1 MDVAAASTD
10 SPQLTAGR
18 GLLSPGFL
26 GLLVTQFLT
35 AVNDNIFRWLVIGIG
50 KHHVEAAGG
59 NPSWLTA
66 SNVLMAGTVFFVL
79 PYLVLAAPAGYLADR
94 FRKKHV
100 IVACKVGEIV
110 IMVFGYL
117 AILQGNLPPVAA
129 LSILFAVLTLM
140 GAQAALFAP
149 SRSGSI
155 PETLRPEKLSLANGL
170 FGLMTVMATVVG
182 MVGGSWLAD
191 KTGNKGM
198 DTPWMSGAVL
208 IGVAI
213 AGTLTSL
220 LIVSLPAG
228 NPSRKFPWDFPI
240 QTWRDLRMLASDR
253 PLFRV
258 ALGILFFYS
267 VGSLAQFNIDQM
279 AQEAR
284 KKPTPVAYKN
294 LTQEDGAYD
303 TQNGEQDENV
313 LREKAAQKT
322 RETDKVPLLVSLI
335 LGVCLGSVLAGLC
348 SGDHVELGLVPLGAL
363 GIAIASGLLLT
374 VPAILFDPAAT
385 QSNGLI
391 WACFLL
397 FILGSSAGLF
407 SVPLDAAMQH
417 WSPRESR
424 GSILAANNF
433 MTFSGILLSSL
444 LYAGLR
450 APVLTDTAGNPIPLF
465 NPHQIFLLAGLF
477 TIPVFIYIVLII
489 PQATIRFL
497 VILLSLSFYRIRV
510 YGKEN
515 LPAAGGAL
523 LIPNHITWIDAL
535 LLLRASSRPIR
546 MVALSS
552 NLENRWVKWLCNLF
566 GTILI
571 NPAKPKMVIL
581 AFREAR
587 DALNNGELVC
597 IFPEGGMTRSGQV
610 QAFKPGMMKI
620 LDGAHAPVVP
630 VYLDGLWGSIFSFE
644 RGKFFWKWP
653 KRFPYPMTIHFG
665 PPIKNPSDIH
675 QLRQA
680 VLEQGAAAV
689 HKSAHEN
696 MELLTR
702 LFIRQC
708 KSRKRL
714 PKIADST
721 GSELTGGDV
730 LLRSLILRRLL
741 RRHTLAKDEQYVGVL
756 VPPSAPGFLVNMAL
770 ALDKRI
776 SVNLNYTV
784 SSDVMNACIE
794 MAGIKHVITSR
805 KFMEKMDF
813 KLNAD
818 VVYLEDFKD
827 KPTAMDK
834 LVGYTQAHFW
844 PARLLEASLG
854 LGSVKP
860 GDVLTIIFTSGSTG
874 TPKGVMLTYANIGS
888 NVEAINQVLHLR
900 PTDCLVGILP
910 FFHSFGYTVALWG
923 VGTLDIRGAYHYSPL
938 DARQIAKLISKYK
951 GTLFLTTPTFLRSYL
966 RRCDKEDLA
975 SLEVVVCGAEK
986 LPMDLAKT
994 FEEKFGVRPVEGY
1007 GTTELSPVASVNV
1020 PPSRS
1025 IDNFQKDSLE
1035 GSVGRPLPGIIA
1047 KTTHLET
1054 GAECKVKE
1062 SGMLWIKG
1070 PNVMKGYL
1078 NQPELTAEV
1087 IKDGWY
1093 KTGDVAFIDADG
1105 FIHITGRESRFSK
1118 IGGEMVPHI
1127 KVEEELSK
1135 LAGCGEEGG
1144 PQLAVTSVADEK
1156 KGERLIVIHTKMT
1169 KTPDELRKG
1178 LSEAGLPNLFIPGSD
1193 SFLEVPSLP
1202 VLGTGKVDLRGLKE
1216 LAKELK

>member
-1 MDVAAASTD
+1 MDVASASTD
-10 SPQLTAGR
+10 SPRITAGH

-26 GLLVTQFLT
+26 GLLITQFLT

-50 KHHVEAAGG
+50 KDHVEAALKSG
-59 NPSWLTA
+59 NAPSWLTA
-66 SNVLMAGTVFFVL
+66 SNVLMAGTACFVL
-79 PYLVLAAPAGYLADR
+79 PYLFLAAPAGYLGDR

-100 IVACKVGEIV
+100 IVACKVGEII
-110 IMVFGYL
+110 IMIFGYF
-117 AILQGNLPPVAA
+117 AILQGNQSPVTS
-129 LSILFAVLTLM
+129 LSLLFAVLTLM

-155 PETLRPEKLSLANGL
+155 PETLRPERLSLANGL

-182 MVGGSWLAD
+182 MVAGSWLAD

-198 DTPWMSGAVL
+198 DAPWMSGSVL

-228 NPSRKFPWDFPI
+228 NPSRSFPWDFPI
-240 QTWRDLRMLASDR
+240 QTWRDLRTLASDR
-253 PLFRV
+253 AMLRV

-267 VGSLAQFNIDQM
+267 VGSLAQLNIDQL
-279 AQEAR
+279 AQEAHGHL
-284 KKPTPVAYKN
+284 TPSN
-294 LTQEDGAYD
+294 
-303 TQNGEQDENV
+303 
-313 LREKAAQKT
+313 
-322 RETDKVPLLVSLI
+322 ETDKIPLLVSLI
-335 LGVCLGSVLAGLC
+335 LGVCIGSVLAGLC

-363 GIAIASGLLLT
+363 GIAVTAGLLFT
-374 VPAILFDPAAT
+374 VPATLFDPLT
-385 QSNGLI
+385 TERSGLV

-397 FILGSSAGLF
+397 ILLGVSAGLF
-407 SVPLDAAMQH
+407 SVPLEAAMQH

-450 APVLTDTAGNPIPLF
+450 MPVFTDADGNPSPLL
-465 NPHQIFLLAGLF
+465 NAQQIFLFAGLC
-477 TIPVFIYIVLII
+477 TIPVFVYIIVII
-489 PQATIRFL
+489 PQASIRFL

-510 YGKEN
+510 YGREN
-515 LPAAGGAL
+515 LPVHGGAL
-523 LIPNHITWIDAL
+523 LIPNHISWIDAL

-552 NLENRWVKWLCNLF
+552 NLENRWVAWISNLF
-566 GTILI
+566 GAILI

-581 AFREAR
+581 AFRQAR
-587 DALNNGELVC
+587 EALNNGELVC

-620 LDGAHAPVVP
+620 LDGTEAPVIP
-630 VYLDGLWGSIFSFE
+630 VYLGGLWGSVFSFE
-644 RGKFFWKWP
+644 GEKFFWKWP

-665 PPIKNPSDIH
+665 PPIKQPDDVH
-675 QLRQA
+675 QIRQA
-680 VLEQGAAAV
+680 VLEEGTAAV
-689 HKSAHEN
+689 TTRAHEK

-708 KSRKRL
+708 KSRKRK

-721 GSELTGGDV
+721 GAELSGGDV

-741 RRHTLAKDEQYVGVL
+741 RRHTLASDEKYVGVL

-770 ALDKRI
+770 ALDKRV

-813 KLNAD
+813 KLNAEI
-818 VVYLEDFKD
+818 VYLEDFKD

-834 LVGYTQAHFW
+834 VVGYTQANFW
-844 PARLLEASLG
+844 PASLLEASLG
-854 LGSVKP
+854 LGTIQP
-860 GDVLTIIFTSGSTG
+860 DDELTIIFTSGSTG

-910 FFHSFGYTVALWG
+910 FFHSFGYTVSLWG
-923 VGTLDIRGAYHYSPL
+923 VGTLDISGAFHYSPL

-951 GTLFLTTPTFLRSYL
+951 GTLFLSTPTFLRSYL
-966 RRCDKEDLA
+966 RRCDPEDLK

-1020 PPSRS
+1020 PPARS

-1047 KTTHLET
+1047 KATNMET

-1062 SGMLWIKG
+1062 PGMLWIKG

-1078 NQPELTAEV
+1078 HQPELTAEV

-1093 KTGDVAFIDADG
+1093 KTGDIAFIDEEG

-1127 KVEEELSK
+1127 KVEDELSK

-1156 KGERLIVIHTKMT
+1156 KGERLIVIHTKML

-1178 LSEAGLPNLFIPGSD
+1178 LTEVGLPNLFIPGTD
-1193 SFLEVPSLP
+1193 SFFEVPSLP

-1216 LAKELK
+1216 MAKEMAK